1 MRFGGDG
8 DDLKRGGKPP
18 VNHVNIIAQQAQPIT
33 LNEQGEGVVTLPIG
47 DFNGELR
54 VMAQAWTADDFG
66 RGESKVVVAAPVI
79 AELNMPRFLAGG
91 DVSRLVLDVTNL
103 TDRPQTLN
111 IALAASG
118 LLELLS
124 QQPQPVNWRRACAPP
139 YSFRYARWK
148 VLAKAKS
155 VRPLAV

>member
-1 MRFGGDG
+1 M
-8 DDLKRGGKPP
+8 
-18 VNHVNIIAQQAQPIT
+18 
-33 LNEQGEGVVTLPIG
+33 
-47 DFNGELR
+47 
-54 VMAQAWTADDFG
+54 
-66 RGESKVVVAAPVI
+66 
-79 AELNMPRFLAGG
+79 
-91 DVSRLVLDVTNL
+91 LDVTNL

-155 VRPLAV
+155 GRPLAV